1 MKLAHQRILIAVGSF
16 ILLMGLTILGVQFSQ
31 GYRFDLSQGKVK
43 VTGLLVVKSKPTDAK
58 VFLNGK
64 LSGASDVSLSLP
76 KGEYEIK
83 LVKPGYQPWIK
94 KLRVEKGLV
103 TQVEAKL
110 WPISP
115 DLSKIT
121 YAGAKYPVLSPTKA
135 EIAFVLPDSEAVVEW
150 QLQPGLYILDLSGK
164 GFLGKKG
171 SRLIAEDTRR
181 IKFSEVKRLVWSPD
195 GSKIMAVFEDR
206 VFLLSTKGVQ
216 ENTPLLDVSYQKKEI
231 EKLWQKQKE
240 QQLEAVLD
248 KIKKPLRLQLAQVM
262 EIIDVTGDEGKLVYK
277 ASGSAVLKRVINPPL
292 PGNSHLPEVRR
303 LEKDDYYVYDIREDK
318 NYMLARKEDIKDKV
332 KIWWMADNSHLLMV
346 YPGKIYVIEYDG
358 GNKTLVFA
366 GNFRSEYVFPHLSG
380 EDVIVLTSLNP
391 AQPEF
396 LNLYNLSLR

>member
-1 MKLAHQRILIAVGSF
+1 MKLVHQRILIAVGSF
-16 ILLMGLTILGVQFSQ
+16 VLLMGLTILGVQFSQ
-31 GYRFDLSQGKVK
+31 GYRFDFTQGKVK
-43 VTGLLVVKSKPTDAK
+43 VTGLLVVKSKPPAAK

-94 KLRVEKGLV
+94 KLNVEKGLV
-103 TQVEAKL
+103 TQVDAKL

-121 YAGAKYPVLSPTKA
+121 YAGAMYPVMSPTKA

-150 QLQPGLYILDLSGK
+150 QLQPGLYVLDLSGK

-171 SRLIAEDTRR
+171 SRLIAEDTRK
-181 IKFSEVKRLVWSPD
+181 IKFSEVKELIWSPD

-206 VFLLSTKGVQ
+206 VFLLSTKDVQ
-216 ENTPLLDVSYQKKEI
+216 ENMPLLDVSYQKEEI

-248 KIKKPLRLQLAQVM
+248 KIKQPLREQIAKVLQV
-262 EIIDVTGDEGKLVYK
+262 IDITGDEGKIVYQ
-277 ASGSAVLKRVINPPL
+277 ASDSAVLNRVIDPPL
-292 PGNSHLPEVRR
+292 PGNSHLPEVR
-303 LEKDDYYVYDIREDK
+303 EVKKGNYYVYDIREDK
-318 NYMLARKEDIKDKV
+318 NYLLAKKEEIGEDV
-332 KIWWMADNSHLLMV
+332 KLWWMADNVHLLMV
-346 YPGKIYVIEYDG
+346 YPGKVFVVEYDG

-366 GNFRSEYVFPHLSG
+366 GSFESKYVFPHLSG